1 MNFVR
6 RNKLKKDLYKTVMR
20 NKAILAARFFV
31 SLILAF
37 SGPLGL
43 IVQANFIDAVY
54 RKIQFSD
61 NSDEI
66 FIAAILLFLSYMLP
80 AISIVLDYL
89 SQKCEHSFEVSWSRH
104 VNSLIRGIPYEKYE
118 YEDTYNKIRQVTDSN
133 LFSMIVSYAFF
144 LLTTGISVITYSV
157 ILVRISPTL
166 MISVMILSPAVGY
179 FSAKIA
185 DKQYKRILSLN
196 TDRRRGI
203 YKSSILHERG
213 YAKDIRIN
221 NCADYLTDDW
231 EKTQNEI
238 DTSVL
243 KVKVKYGFLSAS
255 VLKAEYIVAF
265 VNLVIVLFTYINDQI
280 SLGTFIS
287 ISNQILTIR
296 ILGAFRNVITQY
308 VNIRSNLRSY
318 HEVVDIT
325 DETSNTKTIR
335 LEKDIRV
342 ETRNLY
348 FKYPNQEDYVLKDVN
363 LEFEAGH
370 SYAIVGE
377 NGAGKS
383 TLMKV
388 LIGLYRPGQGN
399 IFVNGMNLLEI
410 SPEERSNFFGV
421 SFQDHSKFC
430 LSLKENI
437 IMNEGIFTSLDLAAI
452 KCFEIDKMAEGL
464 QHGYDTVLGKEFG
477 NAVDLSGGQW
487 QKVSIL
493 RALSGKKSIFFFD
506 EPTAALDPIRE
517 VEVFERI
524 NDLTK
529 NKVRIFITHRLGIT
543 TKIDKII
550 VLKNGEVAEQGSF
563 KELIEMNGLFKE
575 MFDKQRSLY
584 FKEE

>member
-1 MNFVR
+1 M
-6 RNKLKKDLYKTVMR
+6 KKDLYKTVMS
-20 NKAILAARFFV
+20 NKAILATRFFA

-37 SGPLGL
+37 SGPLEL
-43 IVQANFIDAVY
+43 IVQANFIDVVY
-54 RKIQFSD
+54 RRIQFPD

-66 FIAAILLFLSYMLP
+66 FIAATLLFLSYMLP

-104 VNSLIRGIPYEKYE
+104 VNSLISGISYEKYE

-144 LLTTGISVITYSV
+144 VLTTGISVITYSV

-166 MISVMILSPAVGY
+166 MISVMILSPTVGY

-243 KVKVKYGFLSAS
+243 KVKVKYGFLSAL
-255 VLKAEYIVAF
+255 VLKTEYIVAF
-265 VNLVIVLFTYINDQI
+265 VNLVIVLFTYINNQI
-280 SLGTFIS
+280 SLGTFVS

-308 VNIRSNLRSY
+308 VNIRSHLRSY
-318 HEVVDIT
+318 HAVVDIT
-325 DETSNTKTIR
+325 DGISNARTIR
-335 LEKDIRV
+335 LKKDTRV
-342 ETRNLY
+342 ETKNLY
-348 FKYPNQEDYVLKDVN
+348 FKYPHQEDYVLKNVN
-363 LEFEAGH
+363 LEFEAGR

-388 LIGLYRPGQGN
+388 LIGLYRPSQGDV
-399 IFVNGMNLLEI
+399 FVNGMNLIEIPLEN
-410 SPEERSNFFGV
+410 RSKFFGV
-421 SFQDHSKFC
+421 SFQDHSKFG

-437 IMNEGIFTSLDLAAI
+437 IMNEGTFTSLDLAAI